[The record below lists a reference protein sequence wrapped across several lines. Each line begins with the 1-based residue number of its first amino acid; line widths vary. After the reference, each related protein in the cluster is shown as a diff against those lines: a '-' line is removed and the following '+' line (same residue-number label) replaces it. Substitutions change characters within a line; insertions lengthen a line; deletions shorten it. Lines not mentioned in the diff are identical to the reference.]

1 MRALGVQLP
10 GLSTKSVERRPYPP
24 GQHGHERKKVTE
36 YGRRLME
43 KQKLCVNYGVTE
55 RQLVGLVVRA
65 RGAKGPTGSR
75 LLELLEK
82 RLDNVVFRS
91 GFARTIPGARQLV
104 NHGHVLVNG
113 KKVDRVSYSVRKGD
127 VVTLR
132 PASQN
137 LSLVAG
143 AMEASRAYET
153 SWISVDKAAKIAT
166 VTELPE
172 AGSVPFPIDIQ
183 LVVEFYSQRI

>member
-55 RQLVGLVVRA
+55 RQLVRLVISA

-82 RLDNVVFRS
+82 RLDNVVFRA

-113 KKVDRVSYSVRKGD
+113 KKVDRVSFAVKKGD
-127 VVTLR
+127 VVSLR
-132 PASQN
+132 AVSQN
-137 LSLVAG
+137 LTTVAG
-143 AMEASRAYET
+143 ALEASRAYET
-153 SWISVDKAAKIAT
+153 SWLNVDKGAKSAT
-166 VTELPE
+166 VLELPE
-172 AGSVPFPIDIQ
+172 ATSVPFPIDIQ

>member
-1 MRALGVQLP
+1 MRALGVALP

-36 YGRRLME
+36 YGRRLKE

-55 RQLVGLVVRA
+55 RQMVRLVVSA

-82 RLDNVVFRS
+82 RLDNVVYRA

-113 KKVDRVSYSVRKGD
+113 KKLDRVSYAVKKGD
-127 VVTLR
+127 VVSLR
-132 PASQN
+132 PVSLN
-137 LSLVAG
+137 LTSVAG
-143 AMEASRAYET
+143 ALEASRAYET
-153 SWISVDKAAKIAT
+153 SWLNVDKAAKSAT
-166 VTELPE
+166 VLELPE
-172 AGSVPFPIDIQ
+172 ASSVPFPIDIQ

>member
-1 MRALGVQLP
+1 MRALGVALP

-24 GQHGHERKKVTE
+24 GQHGHERKKITE

-55 RQLVGLVVRA
+55 RQMVRLVVSA

-82 RLDNVVFRS
+82 RLDNVVYRA

-113 KKVDRVSYSVRKGD
+113 KKLDRVSYSVKKGD
-127 VVTLR
+127 VVSLR
-132 PASQN
+132 PVSLN
-137 LSLVAG
+137 LTSVAG
-143 AMEASRAYET
+143 ALEASRAYET
-153 SWISVDKAAKIAT
+153 GWLNVDKAAKSAT
-166 VTELPE
+166 VLELPE
-172 AGSVPFPIDIQ
+172 ATSVPFPIDIQ